1 MKPGRT
7 LSAFAW
13 LGAVCVSTAAP
24 TPPAG
29 WRLDRVASFP
39 TVRHPSV
46 VACAPDGR
54 VFVAEDPMDIITRAD
69 EKLGRIVCLHPDGR
83 ATTFATNLHAVF
95 GMQYLEGKLYVL
107 HNPKFSVFTDDA
119 GVGRDRDDLI
129 QSTLPNPWALDWNDH
144 VPANFR
150 LGMDGYFYVAVGDKG
165 LYQCTGRDGSQVN
178 LHGGGVL
185 RLRPDG
191 TELEIFS
198 TGTRNILDVALTAE
212 DELFTYDNTDEHQ
225 WMGRLTHMVDGGF
238 YGYPHDFIPRRPYT
252 LWMMH
257 DFGAGAACGALAYNE
272 DALPAE
278 FHGNLFLADF
288 GKRQVTRVRIER
300 DGATFRVAAHEEL
313 FRDVPE
319 DFRPVG
325 LAWSADGVGLYIC
338 DWQHRDVKEKNA
350 EVGRLWKLTWT
361 GTNHATPKPAWVLKS
376 AVGKPTDASTDELI
390 TALAHP
396 SREVR
401 LTAQRALAR
410 GRRGDA
416 ADKLVAALKGSNV
429 EPGRASTIQRSN
441 PSTLQRFN
449 DSTIQRF
456 NDSTNFFA
464 RCHAFWALDALDRN
478 RRGDKPEIAPRESLR
493 LLASPAADVALVR
506 QAIRQLGNRRG
517 RAAVPAL
524 LPALKHD
531 IEVSIRFQA
540 ATALG
545 RIADTN
551 AIPALLDALDEP
563 DLFARFAVFTALN
576 RIGRAHDFA
585 WPAIAA
591 GLESPNAR
599 IREGTAFALR
609 ETYSEALVTALLP
622 LAGTASRGPATRE
635 AALNALAA
643 LHHQPPAWRGE
654 WWAYHPAK
662 APPPERNVSW
672 AGTVPILETLRAA
685 LAESSPPLRL
695 AAVEG
700 VGAARDTNAAPRL
713 RELFLRESELAIRQ
727 GILAALTRLRDTDSA
742 PLFASAVQDRATDAA
757 LRKAAASALG
767 ELRDTNSVPALA
779 AVLGA
784 PASEPARSPEPAG
797 LRLAAIESLGRIGGD
812 AAVEVL
818 RTALKAVSLDDRRA
832 AIRALGSLRDKSAVP
847 DLILAWQSADTRAE
861 ALAALARF
869 SDLRALDAYLEG
881 LASADPTVREQCRK
895 ALGPIRT
902 EALPQIE
909 RRATAFSSQ
918 AVAELRQVYSGDQ
931 TALQRPLFLEA
942 SPVPD
947 TADYERHALAQ
958 SGDAARGQR
967 VYFDESGVAC
977 IRCHMVADTG
987 GTVGPDLTLA
997 GAQFSRAQLIESIL
1011 YPSRA
1016 VREGYQQI
1024 IVETKEGEE
1033 ISGALKADTADGVML
1048 VDAGGRTN
1056 FIPRASIADRR
1067 GSALSLMPEGLHA
1080 GITLDQFADLVA
1092 YVESR
1097 KIDSRLPAADPPP
1110 AGFVPLFNGR
1120 DLTGWREYP
1129 NQPKRVGE
1137 AGARSLQ
1144 GAAPSLTERTT
1155 KRPEG
1160 RPPEHWLARDGVLE
1174 HDGKAADL
1182 WTEREFADF
1191 TLRFDW
1197 RWPDAPK
1204 WEHFPIIGPDSTE
1217 AKSPDGKPQTER
1229 VLDAG
1234 DSGVFLR
1241 GLRKAQANL
1250 FCYPVG
1256 SGEVWEY
1263 RTDLTLPEEV
1273 RRGATPKRCADAPVG
1288 DWNRMEITVRA
1299 DRMTVVLNGQ
1309 EVITEARLP
1318 GLPPRGPIGFQHEHG
1333 RIQLRNIFIAELP
1346 APPHR

>member
-7 LSAFAW
+7 VSAFAW
-13 LGAVCVSTAAP
+13 LGAVCVATAAP
-24 TPPAG
+24 TPPTG
-29 WRLDRVASFP
+29 WHLDLVASFP

-46 VACAPDGR
+46 VTCAPDGR

-83 ATTFATNLHAVF
+83 TTTFATNLHAVF
-95 GMQYLEGKLYVL
+95 GMQYLAGRLYVL

-129 QSTLPNPWALDWNDH
+129 ESTLPNPWALDWNDH
-144 VPANFR
+144 VPADFR

-178 LHGGGVL
+178 LHGGGIL

-212 DELFTYDNTDEHQ
+212 EELFTYDNTDEHQ

-300 DGATFRVAAHEEL
+300 DGATFRVAAYEEL

-325 LAWSADGVGLYIC
+325 LAWAADGLAMYIC
-338 DWQHRDVKEKNA
+338 DWQHRDVKEKTA
-350 EVGRLWKLTWT
+350 DVGRLWKLTWT
-361 GTNHATPKPAWVLKS
+361 GTNHATAKPAWFL
-376 AVGKPTDASTDELI
+376 AAAQGKPFDASTDELVNV
-390 TALAHP
+390 LAHP

-410 GRRGDA
+410 GRRGDEEG
-416 ADKLVAALKGSNV
+416 KLVEALKRSSV
-429 EPGRASTIQRSN
+429 EPLSRSSVD
-441 PSTLQRFN
+441 PRPASTLQRFN
-449 DSTIQRF
+449 A
-456 NDSTNFFA
+456 STNFFGQ
-464 RCHAFWALDALDRN
+464 CHALWALDALDCS
-478 RRGDKPEIAPRESLR
+478 RRDGEPAIASRESLR
-493 LLASPAADVALVR
+493 LFLSTTNIALGR
-506 QAIRQLGNRRG
+506 QAIRQLGLRRV

-524 LPALKHD
+524 LRALKHD
-531 IEVSIRFQA
+531 IEISLRFHA

-551 AIPALLDALDEP
+551 AIPDLLAELDEP
-563 DLFARFAVFTALN
+563 DLFTRFAAFTALN
-576 RIGRAHDFA
+576 RIGRAHDSA
-585 WPAIAA
+585 WPAIVI
-591 GLESPNAR
+591 GLGSPNPR
-599 IREGTAFALR
+599 IREGTSFALR
-609 ETYSEALVTALLP
+609 ETFSEALVKALQS
-622 LAGTASRGPATRE
+622 LATTASRTTATRE
-635 AALNALAA
+635 AALRAVAS
-643 LHHQPPAWRGE
+643 LHHEPPPWRGE

-672 AGTVPILETLRAA
+672 AGTEPILETLRAA
-685 LAESSPPLRL
+685 LAESSSPVRL

-700 VGAARDTNAAPRL
+700 LGAARDTNAAPRL
-713 RELFLRESELAIRQ
+713 RELLVRESELALRLA
-727 GILAALTRLRDTDSA
+727 ILTALTRLKDADAA
-742 PLFASAVQDRATDAA
+742 PLFASAVQDRGADPA

-767 ELRDTNSVPALA
+767 ELRDTNSVPSLA
-779 AVLGA
+779 GLLGE
-784 PASEPARSPEPAG
+784 PASGPARSSEPSE
-797 LRLAAIESLGRIGGD
+797 LRLAAIESLGRIRGD
-812 AAVEVL
+812 AAFAALRAVL
-818 RTALKAVSLDDRRA
+818 KSGSFDDRRA
-832 AIRALGSLRDKSAVP
+832 AIRALGSLRDKTTVP
-847 DLILAWQSADTRAE
+847 DLLAAWQSADSRAE
-861 ALAALARF
+861 ALAALARL

-895 ALGPIRT
+895 ALGPIRV

-909 RRATAFSSQ
+909 RRSASLSSQ
-918 AVAELRQVYSGDQ
+918 VVAELRQVYSGDK
-931 TALQRPLFLEA
+931 TALQRPLFLSA

-947 TADYERHALAQ
+947 AGDYERHALAQ
-958 SGDAARGQR
+958 SGDAVRGQR

-977 IRCHMVADTG
+977 IRCHTVAGMG
-987 GTVGPDLTLA
+987 GMVGPDLTLA

-1033 ISGALKADTADGVML
+1033 VSGALKADTADGVML

-1080 GITLDQFADLVA
+1080 GITLNQFADLVA

-1097 KIDSRLPAADPPP
+1097 KIDPRLPATDPPP
-1110 AGFVPLFNGR
+1110 TGFVPLFNGR
-1120 DLTGWREYP
+1120 DPTGWREYP

-1137 AGARSLQ
+1137 AGARILQ

-1160 RPPEHWLARDGVLE
+1160 RAPEHWFARDGVLE

-1204 WEHFPIIGPDSTE
+1204 WEHFPVIGPDSTE
-1217 AKSPDGKPQTER
+1217 TKTPDGKPQTER

-1273 RRGATPKRCADAPVG
+1273 RRGVTPKRCADAPVG

-1299 DRMTVVLNGQ
+1299 DRMTVVLNGH
-1309 EVITEARLP
+1309 EVISGARLP
-1318 GLPPRGPIGFQHEHG
+1318 GLPSRGPIGFQHEHG
-1333 RIQLRNIFIAELP
+1333 RIQLRNILVVELP
-1346 APPHR
+1346 ALGNPDLRP

>member
-1 MKPGRT
+1 M
-7 LSAFAW
+7 
-13 LGAVCVSTAAP
+13 
-24 TPPAG
+24 
-29 WRLDRVASFP
+29 
-39 TVRHPSV
+39 
-46 VACAPDGR
+46 
-54 VFVAEDPMDIITRAD
+54 
-69 EKLGRIVCLHPDGR
+69 
-83 ATTFATNLHAVF
+83 
-95 GMQYLEGKLYVL
+95 
-107 HNPKFSVFTDDA
+107 
-119 GVGRDRDDLI
+119 GRDRDDLI
-129 QSTLPNPWALDWNDH
+129 ESTLPNPWALDWNDH

-178 LHGGGVL
+178 LHGGGIL

-238 YGYPHDFIPRRPYT
+238 YGYPHDLIPRRPYT
-252 LWMMH
+252 LLMMH

-300 DGATFRVAAHEEL
+300 DGATFRVSAHEEL
-313 FRDVPE
+313 FRDTPE

-325 LAWSADGVGLYIC
+325 LAWSADGVALYIC
-338 DWQHRDVKEKNA
+338 DWQHRDVKEKSA
-350 EVGRLWKLTWT
+350 DVGRLWKLTWM
-361 GTNHATPKPAWVLKS
+361 GTNHATPKPSWFLAAAL
-376 AVGKPTDASTDELI
+376 GKPVDASTDELVN
-390 TALAHP
+390 ALAHP

-410 GRRGDA
+410 DRRDDA
-416 ADKLVAALKGSNV
+416 AEKLVEALKRSSV
-429 EPGRASTIQRSN
+429 EPGPA
-441 PSTLQRFN
+441 STLQPFN
-449 DSTIQRF
+449 P
-456 NDSTNFFA
+456 STNFFTQ
-464 RCHAFWALDALDRN
+464 CHALWALDALDRN
-478 RRGDKPEIAPRESLR
+478 RRDNVTEIASRESLR
-493 LLASPAADVALVR
+493 LLRSATDVAIVR

-517 RAAVPAL
+517 RDAVPAL

-531 IEVSIRFQA
+531 IEVSLRFQA

-551 AIPALLDALDEP
+551 AIPDLLAALDEP
-563 DLFARFAVFTALN
+563 DLFARFAAFTALN
-576 RIGRAHDFA
+576 RIGRAHDSA
-585 WPAIAA
+585 WPAIVA
-591 GLESPNAR
+591 GLESLNAR
-599 IREGTAFALR
+599 IREATAFALR
-609 ETYSEALVTALLP
+609 ETYSEALVTALQP
-622 LAGTASRGPATRE
+622 LAAEASRTTDTRE
-635 AALNALAA
+635 AALKALAS
-643 LHHQPPAWRGE
+643 LHHKPPPWRGE

-662 APPPERNVSW
+662 APPPERNVAW
-672 AGTVPILETLRAA
+672 AGTAPILETLRAA
-685 LAESSPPLRL
+685 LAESGPPLRL

-700 VGAARDTNAAPRL
+700 LGAARDTNAAPRL
-713 RELFLRESELAIRQ
+713 RELFVRESVPALRLAI
-727 GILAALTRLRDTDSA
+727 LPALTRLKDTDSA
-742 PLFASAVQDRATDAA
+742 PLFASAAQDRAADSS
-757 LRKAAASALG
+757 LRNAAASALG
-767 ELRDTNSVPALA
+767 ELGDTNAVTALA
-779 AVLGA
+779 ALLGA
-784 PASEPARSPEPAG
+784 PASGPARSSKPAG

-812 AAVEVL
+812 ASLAALRAVL
-818 RTALKAVSLDDRRA
+818 NAPSFDDRRS

-847 DLILAWQSADTRAE
+847 NLIAAWQSADTRAE
-861 ALAALARF
+861 ALTALARF

-895 ALGPIRT
+895 ALGPIRA

-909 RRATAFSSQ
+909 RHATSLSSQ
-918 AVAELRQVYSGDQ
+918 VVAELRQVYSDDHA
-931 TALQRPLFLEA
+931 ALQRPLFLAA
-942 SPVPD
+942 SPVPSG
-947 TADYERHALAQ
+947 ADYERHALAQ
-958 SGDAARGQR
+958 SGDAALGQR
-967 VYFDESGVAC
+967 VYFDENGVAC
-977 IRCHMVADTG
+977 IRCHTVAGIG

-1033 ISGALKADTADGVML
+1033 FSGALKADTADGVML

-1056 FIPRASIADRR
+1056 FVPRAAIADRR

-1080 GITLDQFADLVA
+1080 GLTLNQFADLVA
-1092 YVESR
+1092 YIESR
-1097 KIDSRLPAADPPP
+1097 KIDPRLPAVDPPP
-1110 AGFVPLFNGR
+1110 TGFIPLFNGR
-1120 DLTGWREYP
+1120 DLAGWLEYP
-1129 NQPKRVGE
+1129 DQPKHVGGE
-1137 AGARSLQ
+1137 AARNIQ
-1144 GAAPSLTERTT
+1144 VTPPSLEERAM

-1160 RPPEHWLARDGVLE
+1160 RAPHHWLARDGVLE

-1182 WTEREFADF
+1182 WTEGEFSDF

-1204 WEHFPIIGPDSTE
+1204 WEHFPVIGPDSTE
-1217 AKSPDGKPQTER
+1217 AKGPDGKPRTEH

-1273 RRGATPKRCADAPVG
+1273 RRGVMPKRCADAPVG

-1299 DRMTVVLNGQ
+1299 DRLTVVLNGQ

-1333 RIQLRNIFIAELP
+1333 RIQFRNISLRALDAVPGRNE
-1346 APPHR
+1346 